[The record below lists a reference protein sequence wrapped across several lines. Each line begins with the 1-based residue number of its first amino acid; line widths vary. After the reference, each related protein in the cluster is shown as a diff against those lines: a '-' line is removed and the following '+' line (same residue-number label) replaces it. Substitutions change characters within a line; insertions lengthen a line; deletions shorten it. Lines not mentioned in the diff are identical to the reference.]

1 MTNAKMTFAD
11 FCERMNKDHVY
22 IGADWHVYSE
32 SGKPLSRMSR
42 NGYYTVRKMYDGQ
55 VYCFM
60 EHRVIWYL
68 CKGAIDENMV
78 INHKDFDRTNNN
90 INNLELISQKENVA
104 YSADSG
110 RYPDRRGV
118 NNPKAALT
126 EEEVRAIRYMAKNG
140 WKQKDLSVLFNANNQ
155 NLISRVVTGARYG
168 NVQDAD
174 SIMAIYPTIVA
185 KTHGYGSW
193 DKQLINACF
202 GIAGESGELVDVVK
216 KHLFHGH
223 DLDINHLLLEMG
235 DVMYYLC
242 WLCQLLNLDFYEVCY
257 ANMDKLNARYPDG
270 FDSDRSQHREE
281 GDI

>member
-1 MTNAKMTFAD
+1 
-11 FCERMNKDHVY
+11 
-22 IGADWHVYSE
+22 
-32 SGKPLSRMSR
+32 
-42 NGYYTVRKMYDGQ
+42 
-55 VYCFM
+55 
-60 EHRVIWYL
+60 
-68 CKGAIDENMV
+68 
-78 INHKDFDRTNNN
+78 
-90 INNLELISQKENVA
+90 
-104 YSADSG
+104 
-110 RYPDRRGV
+110 
-118 NNPKAALT
+118 
-126 EEEVRAIRYMAKNG
+126 MAKNG

>member
-1 MTNAKMTFAD
+1 MASKKMTFAD
-11 FCERMNKDHVY
+11 FCERLNKDRVCV
-22 IGADWHVYSE
+22 GVDWHIYSKN
-32 SGKPLSRMSR
+32 GKPLSRMSR
-42 NGYYTVRKMYDGQ
+42 NGYYVVRKMYDGHA
-55 VYCFM
+55 YCFM

-68 CKGAIDENMV
+68 CKGGIDENMV

-90 INNLELISQKENVA
+90 INNLELVSQKENVA
-104 YSADSG
+104 YSADNN
-110 RYPDRRGV
+110 RYPDRGGV

-140 WKQKDLSVLFNANNQ
+140 WTQKELAVLFNAKNQ

-174 SIMAIYPTIVA
+174 SIMSIYPTIVA
-185 KTHGYGSW
+185 KTHKDGSW
-193 DKQLINACF
+193 DKQLTNACF
-202 GIAGESGELVDVVK
+202 GIAGESGELVDMVK

-223 DLDINHLLLEMG
+223 DLDINHLLLEIG

-270 FDSDRSQHREE
+270 FDSERSQHRAK
-281 GDI
+281 GDV